1 VKGVAEKSNDELAAE
16 YEAKIAEHEQRQKTK
31 AKVFDPKQLIARGDR
46 VNVVEHPV
54 LGLLK
59 FGELTFEDAF
69 EIEKCKT
76 DVEKTEVVAWLMMR
90 KAYPDLPRDFL
101 KRMPLIESAA
111 LIDFLTGQ
119 PAFLCRQ
126 QSSQGGLKRIPK
138 RKASA

>member
-1 VKGVAEKSNDELAAE
+1 VAEKSNDELAAE

-31 AKVFDPKQLIARGDR
+31 AKVFDPKLLIARGDR

-76 DVEKTEVVAWLMMR
+76 DVEKTEAVAWLMMR

-101 KRMPLIESAA
+101 KRIPLIESAA

-119 PAFLCRQ
+119 PAFLSHQ
-126 QSSQGGLKRIPK
+126 NSSQGGLKRIPK